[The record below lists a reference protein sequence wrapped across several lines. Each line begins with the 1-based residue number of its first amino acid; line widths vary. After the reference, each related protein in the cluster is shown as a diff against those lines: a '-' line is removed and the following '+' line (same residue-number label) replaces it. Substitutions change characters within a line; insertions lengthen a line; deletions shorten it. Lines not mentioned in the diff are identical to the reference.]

1 MKKIILASGSP
12 RRKELLEQIGLP
24 FEVIV
29 SNVDEKI
36 DVEHSPYEWVKAISS
51 KKANEVANMVDG
63 PAIIIGADTI
73 ITELGKI
80 MEKPADQIDAFQ
92 MLKRLQGRKHS
103 VYTGLTVIFKDDI
116 ETVEENY
123 VDATDVYMHN
133 LSDDEIK
140 KYIDSGEPF
149 DKAGG
154 YAIQGR
160 GAILIDTIYGDYYTV
175 VGLPLTILNNCLKK
189 HGVNVMDYW
198 DD

>member
-73 ITELGKI
+73 ITELGNI